1 MSDSLIALLIGLA
14 LAGIV
19 LLLFWPKGGLIG
31 YLRRVQQMSDRVL
44 REDALKQVH
53 KSERHDQPQ
62 TLEAL
67 AGALQ
72 ISVNK
77 AAELA
82 AELQRDELLKVQGDK
97 LRLTPVGRRSALQI
111 IRAHRLWERYLANE
125 TGYNEEEWH
134 DQADWFEHVLAPEAT
149 EALDNRLGRPTH
161 DPHGDPIPTADG
173 ELVLHGGKPLTSMPL
188 NEPLRIVHIEDEPEV
203 VFAQLLA
210 EGLYPGMQVRL
221 LEQSSQRVRFWA
233 NGDEHLLAPIVA
245 ANISAVPATQE
256 TPVVAE
262 SAVPLSQLLPGQS
275 ASVLALS
282 PRLRGAER
290 RRMMDLGVL
299 PGTEITAEMTAP
311 GGQPTAYRIR
321 GALIALR
328 KEQANMIHIS
338 QSREFVQ

>member
-1 MSDSLIALLIGLA
+1 LIALIVGLA
-14 LAGIV
+14 LVGAV

-44 REDALKQVH
+44 REDALKQIH

-77 AAELA
+77 AAGLA
-82 AELQRDELLKVQGDK
+82 ADLQQDELLEVRGDK
-97 LRLTPVGRRSALQI
+97 LHLTAVGRRSALQI

-125 TGYNEEEWH
+125 TGYDEQEWH
-134 DQADWFEHVLAPEAT
+134 DQADRLEHMLAPEAA

-161 DPHGDPIPTADG
+161 DPHGDPIPTAEG
-173 ELVLHGGKPLTSMPL
+173 ELVLHGGKPLTSMQL

-203 VFAQLLA
+203 VFAQLMA

-245 ANISAVPATQE
+245 ANISVVPAAQE
-256 TPVVAE
+256 TQVVVEGAF
-262 SAVPLSQLLPGQS
+262 PLSKLLPGQS

-299 PGTEITAEMTAP
+299 PGTKITAEMTAP

-328 KEQANMIHIS
+328 EDQANLIQITKS
-338 QSREFVQ
+338 LEPVR

>member
-1 MSDSLIALLIGLA
+1 MSEPLIALLVGLA
-14 LAGIV
+14 LAGAV

-44 REDALKQVH
+44 REDALKQIH

-67 AGALQ
+67 AGGLQ

-82 AELQRDELLKVQGDK
+82 ADLQQDELLEVQGDK
-97 LRLTPVGRRSALQI
+97 LHLTPVGRRSALQI

-125 TGYNEEEWH
+125 TGYDEQEWH
-134 DQADWFEHVLAPEAT
+134 DQADRFEHVLAPEAA

-161 DPHGDPIPTADG
+161 DPHGDPIPTAEG
-173 ELVLHGGKPLTSMPL
+173 ELVLHGGKPLTSMQL
-188 NEPLRIVHIEDEPEV
+188 NQPLRIVHIEDEPEV
-203 VFAQLLA
+203 VFAQLMA

-221 LEQSSQRVRFWA
+221 LEKSSQRVRFWA

-245 ANISAVPATQE
+245 ANISVVPAAQE
-256 TPVVAE
+256 TQLAVE
-262 SAVPLSQLLPGQS
+262 GAVPLSKLHPGQS

-299 PGTEITAEMTAP
+299 PGTKITAEMTAP

-328 KEQANMIHIS
+328 EDQANMIQITKS
-338 QSREFVQ
+338 PEPLR

>member
-1 MSDSLIALLIGLA
+1 MSDPLIALLVGLVLVSA
-14 LAGIV
+14 V

-44 REDALKQVH
+44 REDALKQIH

-67 AGALQ
+67 AGGLQ

-82 AELQRDELLKVQGDK
+82 ADLQQDELLEVQGDK
-97 LRLTPVGRRSALQI
+97 LQLTPVGRRSALQI

-125 TGYNEEEWH
+125 TGYDEEEWH
-134 DQADWFEHVLAPEAT
+134 DQADRFEHVLAPEAT

-173 ELVLHGGKPLTSMPL
+173 ELVLHGGKPLTGMPL

-203 VFAQLLA
+203 VFAQLMA

-245 ANISAVPATQE
+245 ANISVVLAAQE
-256 TPVVAE
+256 AQVAAE
-262 SAVPLSQLLPGQS
+262 SAVPLSKLLPGES

-282 PRLRGAER
+282 PRLRGVER

-299 PGTEITAEMTAP
+299 PGTEVTAEMTAP

-328 KEQANMIHIS
+328 EDQANMIHIS
-338 QSREFVQ
+338 KSPELKQ